1 MSINKILAKKKGAQP
16 IIMRAATNTGNADE
30 VPASVRGFHG
40 TADSHSNNHHRQDGA
55 SQTRQQNTPLMGI
68 SHRHDEALSHNPT
81 PSESLVER
89 RDNRLK
95 EDDTEPL
102 ITSTGTLGASPAR
115 SAVGGDIG
123 GDGTSDM
130 PRTILFPESLYGEA
144 AEAARPAPQSA
155 LTSSPPRKAY
165 GSAEGLMPPPPI
177 SSPSSNR
184 SPSGSARSQ
193 RKRVNSDGS
202 NNSTLVEM
210 LMKSSPARALRPRV
224 GSSSECMDERV
235 LHVAE
240 NTELDGYQESK
251 GDGIDKFDS
260 DSDDDGKNHTTSTSR
275 YDYDASWNMVGH
287 HRHEAADTTVATSTT
302 SHTSGVLSEAVA
314 ASAAVAA
321 AVNSSDVRPITPS
334 DLVLSASAAVSDGQ
348 SHSTPQSAS
357 SASAGHVSRQRRQA
371 RPLAESQS
379 SLPSSPIHLVPRRRT
394 RSTPNAGS
402 AYIAP
407 SPNQSSSRKRRA
419 YAHHKYHTGEGV
431 RGADSVDVS
440 DEFDDVRNI
449 SPPAPNT
456 DNRAGDN
463 PFDDFDGAPVVPRVG
478 SGLDREGSVRSASTS
493 SSSSMTHRRR
503 RGPGG
508 QVDPSGTTI
517 FGGQSAASVSSFSGS
532 VSTAAGVSLHPP
544 SHVRTFHHNDSVARA
559 SENFR
564 TNTTSNE
571 DAETNPAARSL
582 RASLDAGMAAI
593 SRWARSH
600 AGVAGSAAASAAQ
613 AGGHGPPRSSR
624 AATMQLGEEDLFAL
638 ANAGADPRRSVS
650 TLEEEQRLGGAGSYG
665 LGGLSVFAPIAEEEE
680 GTAAGGRNRAFS
692 EPDRTRV
699 RNFFSRRAVHRR
711 GGSPSQRANQGRL
724 FGTTSGTA
732 QIGGDVISHLSSST
746 DIASGARTLST
757 AAMSSSLFHSSSMPP
772 QAAARVIGANAGRR
786 VDDRMDSI
794 ERGSVLN
801 DSSMEDVAESSS
813 REANGI
819 SRDDVIVSPSD
830 SRGRGENEGD
840 SDDED
845 LEPQT
850 TTTRADLDRR
860 ARRRWVRINQ
870 RFQVLITFVAL
881 VFSLILF
888 AVLVCWIVM
897 TSSYV
902 VSIDK
907 PCDVPLKKY
916 FWLATLQLVFDVFRT
931 DIMRHILRWD
941 PNQGQRIPKRVVI
954 YNMAYLIYAIC
965 VLRIGVKSV
974 YFSPESTCPDSAPE
988 FYSAAAA
995 FVTLSLAA
1003 WSTIVVGYLFPF
1015 CFVAIILTRNGYSP
1029 SADIE
1034 GGEEAINAAIPG
1046 VFPNYH
1052 ANSGAPPGCIDRLQ
1066 VIMLHEFP
1074 DDYPRECCICMSDF
1088 SEGEV
1093 IVVTNCEHVFHK
1105 SCCQEWLQQ
1114 ARTCP
1119 VCRTDIPTAL
1129 GMSEHGSDDGSWD
1142 GDPSRPRPNRPPLNR
1157 EEFHQEVVSLLRIL
1171 RQHEE
1176 RLRDRLVH
1184 PEDERED
1191 ENDADQRSEEG
1202 MSDNISL
1209 PRSSYANRSGDLEE
1223 GRMEH
1228 EESSLPSYRSHRSR

>member
-1 MSINKILAKKKGAQP
+1 
-16 IIMRAATNTGNADE
+16 
-30 VPASVRGFHG
+30 
-40 TADSHSNNHHRQDGA
+40 
-55 SQTRQQNTPLMGI
+55 
-68 SHRHDEALSHNPT
+68 
-81 PSESLVER
+81 
-89 RDNRLK
+89 
-95 EDDTEPL
+95 
-102 ITSTGTLGASPAR
+102 
-115 SAVGGDIG
+115 
-123 GDGTSDM
+123 
-130 PRTILFPESLYGEA
+130 
-144 AEAARPAPQSA
+144 
-155 LTSSPPRKAY
+155 
-165 GSAEGLMPPPPI
+165 
-177 SSPSSNR
+177 
-184 SPSGSARSQ
+184 
-193 RKRVNSDGS
+193 VNSDGS

-210 LMKSSPARALRPRV
+210 LMRSSPARALRPRV
-224 GSSSECMDERV
+224 GSSSEITDGAV
-235 LHVAE
+235 LHVAAGPYE
-240 NTELDGYQESK
+240 GDHNAPEEAD
-251 GDGIDKFDS
+251 GDGIGNDDS
-260 DSDDDGKNHTTSTSR
+260 ESDDGGKRHVTTSSR
-275 YDYDASWNMVGH
+275 YDYDASWKMGGHRSAMVGSPFDNCNVQQQ
-287 HRHEAADTTVATSTT
+287 EADSTVATSTA
-302 SHTSGVLSEAVA
+302 SQTSGVLSEAVA

-321 AVNSSDVRPITPS
+321 VVNSSDARPITPAG
-334 DLVLSASAAVSDGQ
+334 LVSSTSAAISNDH
-348 SHSTPQSAS
+348 SHSTPRQ
-357 SASAGHVSRQRRQA
+357 QRRA

-379 SLPSSPIHLVPRRRT
+379 SLPASPIHLVPRRRT

-402 AYIAP
+402 AYMVP
-407 SPNQSSSRKRRA
+407 SPNQPSGRKRRA
-419 YAHHKYHTGEGV
+419 YAYQKYHAGEALPG
-431 RGADSVDVS
+431 GDSIDMG

-449 SPPAPNT
+449 SPTVPNT
-456 DNRAGDN
+456 DDIVADN
-463 PFDDFDGAPVVPRVG
+463 PFDDFDGAPSVPRVG
-478 SGLDREGSVRSASTS
+478 TALNREESSTSTS
-493 SSSSMTHRRR
+493 SSSSITHRRR
-503 RGPGG
+503 RGPGS
-508 QVDPSGTTI
+508 QIDPSGTTI
-517 FGGQSAASVSSFSGS
+517 YGQSAASVSSFSGS
-532 VSTAAGVSLHPP
+532 VSTATATGASLHPP
-544 SHVRTFHHNDSVARA
+544 GQGRALHHDISVARA
-559 SENFR
+559 GDSSRASADSEETD
-564 TNTTSNE
+564 TNI
-571 DAETNPAARSL
+571 NPAARSL

-624 AATMQLGEEDLFAL
+624 AAIMQLGEEDLFAL

-650 TLEEEQRLGGAGSYG
+650 ALEEEERQGGVGGYG
-665 LGGLSVFAPIAEEEE
+665 LGGLSVFAPIAEEDE
-680 GTAAGGRNRAFS
+680 GIAVAGRNRDRAFS
-692 EPDRTRV
+692 EPDRARV
-699 RNFFSRRAVHRR
+699 RNFFSRRAINRE
-711 GGSPSQRANQGRL
+711 GSSPQRSNQSRF
-724 FGTTSGTA
+724 FGTTPGAA

-757 AAMSSSLFHSSSMPP
+757 AAMSSSLFHSSSTLPP
-772 QAAARVIGANAGRR
+772 QATARVIGANAGRN
-786 VDDRMDSI
+786 VADQIDLI
-794 ERGSVLN
+794 ERGSIPT
-801 DSSMEDVAESSS
+801 DGSMEGVVESSS
-813 REANGI
+813 REGNETPRG
-819 SRDDVIVSPSD
+819 DVIVPS
-830 SRGRGENEGD
+830 SSHNQGGNEGE
-840 SDDED
+840 DERQQ
-845 LEPQT
+845 PQAT
-850 TTTRADLDRR
+850 TGTHLDRQ

-881 VFSLILF
+881 IFSLILF

-941 PNQGQRIPKRVVI
+941 PNQGQQIPKRVVI

-1052 ANSGAPPGCIDRLQ
+1052 AHAGAPPGCIDRLQ

-1088 SEGEV
+1088 SDGEV

-1105 SCCQEWLQQ
+1105 RCCQEWLQQ

-1129 GMSEHGSDDGSWD
+1129 DMSEHGSEDDGSWD

-1157 EEFHQEVVSLLRIL
+1157 EEFHQEVVSLLRLL

-1176 RLRDRLVH
+1176 RIRDRLAH

-1191 ENDADQRSEEG
+1191 DNGGDQRSEG
-1202 MSDNISL
+1202 GTSDNIT
-1209 PRSSYANRSGDLEE
+1209 NQSGDLEE
-1223 GRMEH
+1223 GRMER
-1228 EESSLPSYRSHRSR
+1228 EESTSLPSYRSRRSY

>member
-1 MSINKILAKKKGAQP
+1 MH
-16 IIMRAATNTGNADE
+16 AATNNAEE
-30 VPASVRGFHG
+30 VPESVGGFHG
-40 TADSHSNNHHRQDGA
+40 TTDNNHNRHQ
-55 SQTRQQNTPLMGI
+55 QQQNTPLMGI
-68 SHRHDEALSHNPT
+68 AHRHDEALSHNPT
-81 PSESLVER
+81 PSETLMER
-89 RDNRLK
+89 RDNGHK
-95 EDDTEPL
+95 EEDTEPL
-102 ITSTGTLGASPAR
+102 ITGTLGASPAR
-115 SAVGGDIG
+115 SAVDGGIG
-123 GDGTSDM
+123 GADGTSHM

-144 AEAARPAPQSA
+144 AEPARLAPQSA
-155 LTSSPPRKAY
+155 ATPSTPRKTY
-165 GSAEGLMPPPPI
+165 GTEEGLMPPPPPPT
-177 SSPSSNR
+177 SSPSSTR
-184 SPSGSARSQ
+184 SPSGSARSSQ

-224 GSSSECMDERV
+224 GSSSELMDERV

-240 NTELDGYQESK
+240 HVNTEVDDHDEEPN
-251 GDGIDKFDS
+251 GDGIDNDES
-260 DSDDDGKNHTTSTSR
+260 DSDGCAKKHANLSSR
-275 YDYDASWNMVGH
+275 YDYDASWNMAGH
-287 HRHEAADTTVATSTT
+287 HHHEAAVTTVATSTT
-302 SHTSGVLSEAVA
+302 SQTSGVLSEAVA

-321 AVNSSDVRPITPS
+321 AVNNSDIRPITPS
-334 DLVLSASAAVSDGQ
+334 DLVLSSSATASDGH

-357 SASAGHVSRQRRQA
+357 PASASHSSRQRRPT
-371 RPLAESQS
+371 RPLAESRS
-379 SLPSSPIHLVPRRRT
+379 SLPSSPIHLIPRRRT
-394 RSTPNAGS
+394 QSTPNAGS

-407 SPNQSSSRKRRA
+407 SPHQNSSRKRRA
-419 YAHHKYHTGEGV
+419 YAYHKYNTGEGLQ
-431 RGADSVDVS
+431 GADSVDLS

-449 SPPAPNT
+449 SPSASNGN
-456 DNRAGDN
+456 DEAEEN
-463 PFDDFDGAPVVPRVG
+463 PFDDFDGAPVCPRVG
-478 SGLDREGSVRSASTS
+478 TGLDREESVRSVSTS
-493 SSSSMTHRRR
+493 SSSSVTHRRR
-503 RGPGG
+503 RPGG

-517 FGGQSAASVSSFSGS
+517 FGGHSAASVSSFSGS
-532 VSTAAGVSLHPP
+532 VSTTTGVSLHPP
-544 SHVRTFHHNDSVARA
+544 TQVRTFHHNDSLTRA
-559 SENFR
+559 GENFR
-564 TNTTSNE
+564 TNTSNE
-571 DAETNPAARSL
+571 IVETNPAARSL

-650 TLEEEQRLGGAGSYG
+650 ALEEEQRLGGVGSHG
-665 LGGLSVFAPIAEEEE
+665 LGGLSGFAPIAEEEE
-680 GTAAGGRNRAFS
+680 GTGAGGRNRAFS
-692 EPDRTRV
+692 EPDRARV
-699 RNFFSRRAVHRR
+699 RNFFTRRAANNR
-711 GGSPSQRANQGRL
+711 GGSPPQRSNQSRL

-772 QAAARVIGANAGRR
+772 QAAARVISANANRNA
-786 VDDRMDSI
+786 DDQIDLI
-794 ERGSVLN
+794 ERGSATN
-801 DSSMEDVAESSS
+801 DDSMEDVLDDSSR

-819 SRDDVIVSPSD
+819 SRENVMVSSSNSDD
-830 SRGRGENEGD
+830 RGESGDEGN
-840 SDDED
+840 DED
-845 LEPQT
+845 REPRPP
-850 TTTRADLDRR
+850 TTRADLDRR

-881 VFSLILF
+881 IFSLILF
-888 AVLVCWIVM
+888 AVLVTWIVM

-965 VLRIGVKSV
+965 VLRLGVKSV

-1105 SCCQEWLQQ
+1105 RCCQEWLQQ

-1157 EEFHQEVVSLLRIL
+1157 EEFHQEVVSLLRLL

-1176 RLRDRLVH
+1176 RLRDRLAH

-1191 ENDADQRSEEG
+1191 EIDADQRSEG
-1202 MSDNISL
+1202 TASDNISL

-1223 GRMEH
+1223 GRMEQ
-1228 EESSLPSYRSHRSR
+1228 EESASLPSYRSRRSQ

>member
-1 MSINKILAKKKGAQP
+1 
-16 IIMRAATNTGNADE
+16 
-30 VPASVRGFHG
+30 
-40 TADSHSNNHHRQDGA
+40 
-55 SQTRQQNTPLMGI
+55 MGI
-68 SHRHDEALSHNPT
+68 AHRHDEALSHNPT
-81 PSESLVER
+81 PSETLMVR
-89 RDNRLK
+89 RDNRGK
-95 EDDTEPL
+95 DDDMAPL
-102 ITSTGTLGASPAR
+102 ITGTLGASPSRLR
-115 SAVGGDIG
+115 SAAVGDESG
-123 GDGTSDM
+123 GNSGGGTSDM
-130 PRTILFPESLYGEA
+130 PRTILFPEVLYGEA
-144 AEAARPAPQSA
+144 AEPARPASQSA
-155 LTSSPPRKAY
+155 VTSSPPRKTY
-165 GSAEGLMPPPPI
+165 GTGEGLMPPPN
-177 SSPSSNR
+177 SSPSSTR
-184 SPSGSARSQ
+184 SPSGSGRST
-193 RKRVNSDGS
+193 RKRLNSDGS

-210 LMKSSPARALRPRV
+210 LMRSSPARALRPRV
-224 GSSSECMDERV
+224 ESFSECIDERK
-235 LHVAE
+235 LHVSTNNADEDLAE
-240 NTELDGYQESK
+240 EAESN
-251 GDGIDKFDS
+251 DS
-260 DSDDDGKNHTTSTSR
+260 DSDDGGKEHAISNSR
-275 YDYDASWNMVGH
+275 YDYDSSWTMQGH
-287 HRHEAADTTVATSTT
+287 RRQGADTTVATNRASQ
-302 SHTSGVLSEAVA
+302 TSGVLGEAVA

-321 AVNSSDVRPITPS
+321 AVNNANVRPITPS
-334 DLVLSASAAVSDGQ
+334 DMVLSA
-348 SHSTPQSAS
+348 SAS
-357 SASAGHVSRQRRQA
+357 SASASKLSREQRHA
-371 RPLAESQS
+371 RPLAKSQG
-379 SLPSSPIHLVPRRRT
+379 SLPSSPIHLIPRRRT
-394 RSTPNAGS
+394 RSTPNAES
-402 AYIAP
+402 AYVAS
-407 SPNQSSSRKRRA
+407 SPNRSLGRKQRT
-419 YAHHKYHTGEGV
+419 YPHHNYHTSEGLQ
-431 RGADSVDVS
+431 GADSVDED

-449 SPPAPNT
+449 CPSAPNT
-456 DNRAGDN
+456 SDDAEDN

-478 SGLDREGSVRSASTS
+478 TGSGHEESSVRSASTS
-493 SSSSMTHRRR
+493 SSSSITHRRR

-508 QVDPSGTTI
+508 QIDPSGTMI

-532 VSTAAGVSLHPP
+532 ASTATSPSLHPP
-544 SHVRTFHHNDSVARA
+544 SQGRVLHREISVSRA
-559 SENFR
+559 GENSR
-564 TNTTSNE
+564 ANASNE
-571 DAETNPAARSL
+571 IPGTNPAARSL
-582 RASLDAGMAAI
+582 RVSLDAGMAAI

-638 ANAGADPRRSVS
+638 ANAGSDPRRPVS
-650 TLEEEQRLGGAGSYG
+650 ALEEERRQGGIVSYG
-665 LGGLSVFAPIAEEEE
+665 LGGLSVFAPIAEEDE
-680 GTAAGGRNRAFS
+680 GTATVGRNRAFS
-692 EPDRTRV
+692 EPDRARV
-699 RNFFSRRAVHRR
+699 RNFFTRGENRR
-711 GGSPSQRANQGRL
+711 GSPAHRSNRGRL
-724 FGTTSGTA
+724 FGTASGTA

-772 QAAARVIGANAGRR
+772 QAAARAIGANASS
-786 VDDRMDSI
+786 DEIDLI
-794 ERGSVLN
+794 ERRSVPN
-801 DSSMEDVAESSS
+801 GGSMEDVVESSS
-813 REANGI
+813 REGNEIHHENAIVSSTG
-819 SRDDVIVSPSD
+819 SRDQQ
-830 SRGRGENEGD
+830 ENEGNGGD
-840 SDDED
+840 RD
-845 LEPQT
+845 LESQ

-881 VFSLILF
+881 IFSLILF

-931 DIMRHILRWD
+931 DIMRHIFRWD

-954 YNMAYLIYAIC
+954 YNVAYLIYAIC

-974 YFSPESTCPDSAPE
+974 YFSPESTCPDGAPE

-1052 ANSGAPPGCIDRLQ
+1052 ANSGAPSGCIDRLQ

-1074 DDYPRECCICMSDF
+1074 ADYPRECCICMSDF

-1105 SCCQEWLQQ
+1105 RCCQEWLQQ

-1129 GMSEHGSDDGSWD
+1129 GMSDHGSDNGSLV

-1157 EEFHQEVVSLLRIL
+1157 EEFHQEVVSLLRLL

-1176 RLRDRLVH
+1176 RLRDRLAH
-1184 PEDERED
+1184 PEDEREN
-1191 ENDADQRSEEG
+1191 ENDADQHSEG
-1202 MSDNISL
+1202 AMSDNISL
-1209 PRSSYANRSGDLEE
+1209 PRSSYYSNRSGDLEE
-1223 GRMEH
+1223 GRVEH
-1228 EESSLPSYRSHRSR
+1228 EESASLPNYRPRRSH

>member
-1 MSINKILAKKKGAQP
+1 
-16 IIMRAATNTGNADE
+16 MRTTTNSDE
-30 VPASVRGFHG
+30 VPASVGGFHG
-40 TADSHSNNHHRQDGA
+40 TTDDSHSQHHNYRQSGT
-55 SQTRQQNTPLMGI
+55 SQAQQQQNTPLMGI
-68 SHRHDEALSHNPT
+68 AHRHDEALSHNPT
-81 PSESLVER
+81 PSETLMER
-89 RDNRLK
+89 RDYGHK

-102 ITSTGTLGASPAR
+102 ITGTLGASPAR
-115 SAVGGDIG
+115 SAVDGDIG
-123 GDGTSDM
+123 GADGTSNM

-144 AEAARPAPQSA
+144 TEPARPARQSA
-155 LTSSPPRKAY
+155 ATPSTPRKAY
-165 GSAEGLMPPPPI
+165 GTEEGLMPPPPT
-177 SSPSSNR
+177 SSPSSTR
-184 SPSGSARSQ
+184 SPSGSARSGQ

-202 NNSTLVEM
+202 NNSTLLVEM
-210 LMKSSPARALRPRV
+210 LMRSSLARALRPRV
-224 GSSSECMDERV
+224 GSSSEFMDERV

-240 NTELDGYQESK
+240 NTEVDGHEEPNS
-251 GDGIDKFDS
+251 DGIDNDAS
-260 DSDDDGKNHTTSTSR
+260 DSDGCAKKHANLSPR
-275 YDYDASWNMVGH
+275 YDYNASWNVGGH
-287 HRHEAADTTVATSTT
+287 HHREAADATVATSTT

-321 AVNSSDVRPITPS
+321 AVNNSDVRPITPS
-334 DLVLSASAAVSDGQ
+334 DMVLSASAETSDGN
-348 SHSTPQSAS
+348 SRSTPQSAC
-357 SASAGHVSRQRRQA
+357 SAGHLSRQRRRA
-371 RPLAESQS
+371 RPMAESQS
-379 SLPSSPIHLVPRRRT
+379 SLPSSPIHLIPRRRT

-402 AYIAP
+402 AYTSH
-407 SPNQSSSRKRRA
+407 SPNQSSSHRRRE
-419 YAHHKYHTGEGV
+419 YAHQKYHTEGL
-431 RGADSVDVS
+431 RGADSVDAV

-449 SPPAPNT
+449 SSSAPNT
-456 DNRAGDN
+456 DGDAGEN
-463 PFDDFDGAPVVPRVG
+463 PFNNFDGAPVVPRVG
-478 SGLDREGSVRSASTS
+478 TGLNREDSVRSASTS
-493 SSSSMTHRRR
+493 SSSSITHRRR
-503 RGPGG
+503 SRGPGG

-517 FGGQSAASVSSFSGS
+517 FGGHSAPSVSSFSGS
-532 VSTAAGVSLHPP
+532 VSTVTGVSLHPP
-544 SHVRTFHHNDSVARA
+544 AQVRTFHHHNSVTRA
-559 SENFR
+559 GENSR
-564 TNTTSNE
+564 TNTSDE
-571 DAETNPAARSL
+571 IVETNPAARSL

-638 ANAGADPRRSVS
+638 ANAGADPRRSIS
-650 TLEEEQRLGGAGSYG
+650 ALEEEQRLGGVGNYG
-665 LGGLSVFAPIAEEEE
+665 LGGLSVFAPIAEEED
-680 GTAAGGRNRAFS
+680 GTGAGGRNRAFS
-692 EPDRTRV
+692 EPDRARV
-699 RNFFSRRAVHRR
+699 RNFFTRRAVNNR
-711 GGSPSQRANQGRL
+711 GGSPPQRSNPSRL

-772 QAAARVIGANAGRR
+772 QAAARVMNANANRNI
-786 VDDRMDSI
+786 DDQIDLI
-794 ERGSVLN
+794 ERGSINN
-801 DSSMEDVAESSS
+801 DDSMEDVIDNSSR
-813 REANGI
+813 REANEI
-819 SRDDVIVSPSD
+819 SRENAIVSSNVSD
-830 SRGRGENEGD
+830 NRGD
-840 SDDED
+840 SDGDDED
-845 LEPQT
+845 LEPQIP
-850 TTTRADLDRR
+850 TTRADLDRR

-881 VFSLILF
+881 IFSLILF

-916 FWLATLQLVFDVFRT
+916 FWLATIQLVFDVFRT

-954 YNMAYLIYAIC
+954 YHMAYLIYAIC

-988 FYSAAAA
+988 FFSAAAA

-1105 SCCQEWLQQ
+1105 RCCQEWLQQ

-1119 VCRTDIPTAL
+1119 VCRTDLPSAL

-1157 EEFHQEVVSLLRIL
+1157 EEFHQEVVSLLRLL

-1176 RLRDRLVH
+1176 RLRDRLAH

-1191 ENDADQRSEEG
+1191 EIDADQRSEG
-1202 MSDNISL
+1202 TTSDNISL

-1223 GRMEH
+1223 ERMEH
-1228 EESSLPSYRSHRSR
+1228 EESASLPSYRSRRSQ